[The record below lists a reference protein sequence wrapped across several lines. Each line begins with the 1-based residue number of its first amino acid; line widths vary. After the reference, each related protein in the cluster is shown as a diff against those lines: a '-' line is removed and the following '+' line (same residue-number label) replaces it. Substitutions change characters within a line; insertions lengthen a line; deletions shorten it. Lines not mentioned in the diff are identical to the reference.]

1 MTLEE
6 VAIVMG
12 TVVAHA
18 SGQMK
23 TVRIHGIETIERK
36 GGGILTS
43 PYGRGK
49 TFTDARKDL
58 AEQLNGKIA
67 VKDAM
72 VGKRFEV
79 QLPDTIHWRKRK

>member
-12 TVVAHA
+12 SVVAHA
-18 SGQMK
+18 SGQMQ
-23 TVRIHGIETIERK
+23 TIRIHGIETIERK

-43 PYGRGK
+43 PWGRGK
-49 TFTDARKDL
+49 TITAARKDL

-67 VKDAM
+67 VKNAM
-72 VGKRFEV
+72 VGERFEV
-79 QLPDTIHWRKRK
+79 QMPKTIHWRKRR